1 MSSKFFGNSKDN
13 KVSKKGK
20 SQSTSARTNKKRLN
34 ANIKKSGRGR

>member
-13 KVSKKGK
+13 NVNKKGK

-34 ANIKKSGRGR
+34 SNIKKSGRGR